1 MGVIMSKSKL
11 VRRVVIAAL
20 GAMALTAIAPSPGA
34 LARRIP
40 SPGGVRVDVAPLAAN
55 AGEPT
60 AEWVA
65 EALPGQIARNL
76 AARGVSANVSVQVDY
91 LTLGSNVGANGP
103 AGSSYDNIQGSRHH
117 QRRGDA
123 GAGDLVLLS
132 HGERPDDDRTIE
144 PRTGAAAHPG
154 ARLLDRPGRSPLR
167 AVSARRRA
175 PGRSRPAGAQ
185 AALAIAWQTSPTS
198 ASTSA

>member
-11 VRRVVIAAL
+11 VRRIVIAAL
-20 GAMALTAIAPSPGA
+20 GAVAFAAIAPSPGA

-40 SPGGVRVDVAPLAAN
+40 SPDGIRVDVAPLATN

-60 AEWVA
+60 AGWVA

-103 AGSSYDNIQGSRHH
+103 AGSSYDNIQGSAIVNGVEMPVRATSTYYPMASD
-117 QRRGDA
+117 QTMIEQSNR
-123 GAGDLVLLS
+123 
-132 HGERPDDDRTIE
+132 ERVRQLT
-144 PRTGAAAHPG
+144 
-154 ARLLDRPGRSPLR
+154 
-167 AVSARRRA
+167 
-175 PGRSRPAGAQ
+175 Q
-185 AALAIAWQTSPTS
+185 ALAYWIAQD
-198 ASTSA
+198 AAR